1 METTILSSDMV
12 DARVAPKGSLE
23 HLSQQEI
30 AKLLDSG
37 QGGLYPLF
45 RQCALAVLN
54 SGSDIDDARVIFEKY
69 RDFDLRIVRQAWG
82 IKLEIKNAPAA
93 AFVDGVMIRGL
104 KDHLFAVL
112 RDVVFISNEIMESG
126 RFDLASSSSIT
137 NAVFHILRNAR
148 VLELQMRPNL
158 VVCWGGHSIRRIEYD
173 YTKKVGYE
181 LGLRGLDVCT
191 GCGPGAMKG
200 PMKGATIGHSKQ
212 RIVDGRYLGIT
223 EPGIIAAEPPNPI
236 VSQLVIMPD
245 IEKRL
250 EAFVRL
256 GHGIVIFPGGA
267 GTAEEILYLLGIL
280 LDPANRDLPFPGGLH
295 RSRRQRGI
303 FRANSPVHRLDPG
316 PGRAS
321 RATKSSSTT
330 PRPLRARWCKG
341 WAQVR
346 DYRRQASDSYGFNW
360 LLKIPLEFQLPFE
373 VTHASMRALRLSRDQ
388 PVHERAANLRR
399 AFSGI
404 VAGNIKD
411 YGINAIERYGPFE
424 LAGEP
429 SIMEPLDRLL
439 RSFVAQR
446 PDEIHRHR
454 IHALL
459 PTRGMSDPQ
468 RIRYRFDLPDGSQKS
483 LDFSFDADRFSACQ
497 CGPGRHRRSGP
508 T

>member
-1 METTILSSDMV
+1 METTILSSDLV

-45 RQCALAVLN
+45 RKCALAVLN
-54 SGSDIDDARVIFEKY
+54 SGSDADDARVIFQKY
-69 RDFDLRIVRQAWG
+69 KDFDLKIVRQAWG

-93 AFVDGVMIRGL
+93 AFVDGEMIRGL
-104 KDHLFAVL
+104 RDHLFAVL

-126 RFDLASSSSIT
+126 RFDLTSSPSIT

-148 VLELQMRPNL
+148 VLELQARPNL
-158 VVCWGGHSIRRIEYD
+158 VVCWGGHSIRRVEYN
-173 YTKKVGYE
+173 YSKKVGYE

-212 RIVDGRYLGIT
+212 RIVNGRYLGIT
-223 EPGIIAAEPPNPI
+223 EPGIIAAESPNPI

-280 LDPANRDLPFPGGLH
+280 LEPANQGMPFPVVFTGPADTAEYFAQIHDFIGTTLGPVAQSKYKIIIDDPAAVARSMVKGL
-295 RSRRQRGI
+295 
-303 FRANSPVHRLDPG
+303 AE
-316 PGRAS
+316 
-321 RATKSSSTT
+321 
-330 PRPLRARWCKG
+330 
-341 WAQVR
+341 VR
-346 DYRRQASDSYGFNW
+346 DYRRRESDSFGFNW

-373 VTHASMRALRLSRDQ
+373 VTHASMRALRLAHDQ

-404 VAGNIKD
+404 VAGNIKE
-411 YGINAIERYGPFE
+411 YGVTAIERYGPFE
-424 LAGEP
+424 LTGEA
-429 SIMEPLDRLL
+429 SIMQPLDQLL
-439 RSFVAQR
+439 RSFVAQ
-446 PDEIHRHR
+446 HRMKL
-454 IHALL
+454 AGAEYT
-459 PTRGMSDPQ
+459 PC
-468 RIRYRFDLPDGSQKS
+468 YRLV
-483 LDFSFDADRFSACQ
+483 A
-497 CGPGRHRRSGP
+497 
-508 T
+508 

>member
-1 METTILSSDMV
+1 VETTILSSDLV

-45 RQCALAVLN
+45 RKCALAVLN
-54 SGSDIDDARVIFEKY
+54 SGSDLDDARLIFQKY
-69 RDFDLRIVRQAWG
+69 KDFDLKIVRQAWG

-93 AFVDGVMIRGL
+93 AFVDGEMIRGL

-112 RDVVFISNEIMESG
+112 RDVVYISNEIMESG
-126 RFDLASSSSIT
+126 RFDLTSSPSIT

-148 VLELQMRPNL
+148 VLEMPARPNL
-158 VVCWGGHSIRRIEYD
+158 VVCWGGHSIGRVEYN

-181 LGLRGLDVCT
+181 LGLRSLDVCT

-212 RIVDGRYLGIT
+212 RILNGRYLGIT
-223 EPGIIAAEPPNPI
+223 EPGIIAAESPNPI

-280 LDPANRDLPFPGGLH
+280 LEPANEAIPFPVIFTGPAASADYFNHIHAFIGATLGPTAQLKYQIIIDDPASVARAMVKGL
-295 RSRRQRGI
+295 
-303 FRANSPVHRLDPG
+303 A
-316 PGRAS
+316 A
-321 RATKSSSTT
+321 
-330 PRPLRARWCKG
+330 
-341 WAQVR
+341 VR
-346 DYRRQASDSYGFNW
+346 DYRRRESDSYGFNW
-360 LLKIPLEFQLPFE
+360 LLKIPLDFQLPFQ
-373 VTHASMRALRLSRDQ
+373 VTHESMRALRLSHAQ

-404 VAGNIKD
+404 VAGNIKE
-411 YGINAIERYGPFE
+411 YGVNAIEKFGPFE
-424 LAGEP
+424 LTGEA
-429 SIMEPLDRLL
+429 SIMEPLDGLL
-439 RSFVAQR
+439 RSFVAQ
-446 PDEIHRHR
+446 HRMKL
-454 IHALL
+454 AGTEYT
-459 PTRGMSDPQ
+459 PC
-468 RIRYRFDLPDGSQKS
+468 YRLV
-483 LDFSFDADRFSACQ
+483 A
-497 CGPGRHRRSGP
+497 
-508 T
+508 